1 MKHLLENP
9 SLIFLEHNKPL
20 YFIHPH
26 CRGTSVIQ
34 ASSIGALLII
44 FKLKMEG
51 RIPIFLDLKGKYIG
65 LSLVISHN
73 AEKLYVEKEIQ

>member
-1 MKHLLENP
+1 
-9 SLIFLEHNKPL
+9 
-20 YFIHPH
+20 
-26 CRGTSVIQ
+26 
-34 ASSIGALLII
+34 
-44 FKLKMEG
+44 MEG